1 MDEPILIDKNQ
12 PESAS
17 ILNIKSF
24 NARSLGKQ
32 PKRRQVFNSLKKK
45 ELDIIFLIDTRFSKK
60 IENTVKAEWGGNA
73 YFSSFTSN
81 ARGVAILFRKNIP
94 VETKEYG
101 TCVLLWSID
110 LGQSSLVCILW
121 RIRIAA

>member
-1 MDEPILIDKNQ
+1 MDEPILINKNQ

-94 VETKEYG
+94 VE
-101 TCVLLWSID
+101 VLD
-110 LGQSSLVCILW
+110 KKNV
-121 RIRIAA
+121 